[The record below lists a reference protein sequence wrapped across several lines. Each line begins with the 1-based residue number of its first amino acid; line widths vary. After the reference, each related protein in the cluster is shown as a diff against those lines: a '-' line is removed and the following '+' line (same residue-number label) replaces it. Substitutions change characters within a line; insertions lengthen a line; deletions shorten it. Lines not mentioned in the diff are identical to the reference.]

1 MAVPAMITILAR
13 YGIKFVNARLGKR
26 SSSGSFVME
35 RGTRGQNSDGAAA
48 SVESAHVRTRSTPRV
63 LA

>member
-1 MAVPAMITILAR
+1 MITILAR

-35 RGTRGQNSDGAAA
+35 RGTGATMRHGPAA